1 MGESGAIRS
10 RSHCYAGCADIRENR
25 KGKEN
30 RARCQ
35 ETTGKKS
42 RAAAPGVSGK
52 RAYIRRQ
59 SMVCGNHERSTRF
72 KGQRRNLETSV
83 ERISSKTAG
92 AIARGFRRRLASVGR
107 LSEKPCVLSRWRSAL
122 GREGTLL
129 CLSRKSSPASHG

>member
-10 RSHCYAGCADIRENR
+10 RSHCYAGCADLRENR

-35 ETTGKKS
+35 ETAGKKS

-52 RAYIRRQ
+52 RTHIRRQ
-59 SMVCGNHERSTRF
+59 SMVRGHHGWSTRF
-72 KGQRRNLETSV
+72 KGQRRKLETGV
-83 ERISSKTAG
+83 ERSSGKTTG
-92 AIARGFRRRLASVGR
+92 AIARGFRRRLAGVGR
-107 LSEKPCVLSRWRSAL
+107 LSEKPYVLGRSRSAL
-122 GREGTLL
+122 GGEGTLL